1 MRLVGNEWVM
11 VLPNDA
17 SELQEAVLCELH
29 GSALGGHLGRRKLES
44 LVRRRFYWPTLG
56 ADVRKFC

>member
-17 SELQEAVLCELH
+17 SELWEAVLCELH

>member
-17 SELQEAVLCELH
+17 FELREALLRKLY
-29 GSALGGHLGRRKLES
+29 GSALGGHLGR
-44 LVRRRFYWPTLG
+44 
-56 ADVRKFC
+56 

>member
-17 SELQEAVLCELH
+17 SELREAVLCEFY
-29 GSALGGHLGRRKLES
+29 GSALGRHLGHRKLES
-44 LVRRRFYWPTLG
+44 LV
-56 ADVRKFC
+56 